1 MPMDTASADE
11 RHKQAVRQT
20 IQENAKLCV
29 AFMVMNMLAA
39 TIASYGLF
47 ANSPA
52 VIIGA
57 MIIAMLLGPITG
69 VSLALVDSDM
79 KALFRGVGT
88 LLVGAAGVIATAYTI
103 GSIHIDVPI
112 TAEILGR
119 THPNFAD
126 LMIALAGGAAGA
138 YASVSPRLSVAFVG
152 VAIATA
158 LVPPLCAASIL
169 LARGQHQLAFGAF
182 LLTFTNIVAIQFA
195 SSVVLFVTGFRKVS
209 EAKGL
214 SFLQFLKF
222 NFVSIAI
229 LAVLAVVLTDS
240 MREVLSKKI
249 YEANVRSVLEQE
261 CAASDGCYLAD
272 IRFGQG
278 GKQENVIAA
287 VIRGP
292 QPPTPERVAAIEK
305 KLPAHPKG
313 LTVELRARYV
323 PTTTI
328 SRDGVLFEDS
338 QEDDGKP

>member
-1 MPMDTASADE
+1 MGTASVDE
-11 RHKQAVRQT
+11 RHRQVVRET

-103 GSIHIDVPI
+103 GSIHIEVPI

-119 THPNFAD
+119 THPNFSD

-209 EAKGL
+209 QTKGL

-229 LAVLAVVLTDS
+229 LAVLAVVLTNS
-240 MREVLSKKI
+240 MHEVLSKKI
-249 YEANVRSVLEQE
+249 YEANVRHVLERE
-261 CAASDGCYLAD
+261 CATADGCFLAD
-272 IRFGQG
+272 VRIS
-278 GKQENVIAA
+278 ENARKESVIS
-287 VIRGP
+287 VVVRGP
-292 QPPTPERVAAIEK
+292 NPPSPQRIASIEK

-313 LTVELRARYV
+313 LPVELRARYV

-328 SRDGVLFEDS
+328 NRDGVLYDDN
-338 QEDDGKP
+338 QESDGKP

>member
-1 MPMDTASADE
+1 MDTAQVEAMH
-11 RHKQAVRQT
+11 RQAVRKT
-20 IQENAKLCV
+20 IQENAKLSV

-69 VSLALVDSDM
+69 VSLALVDSDV
-79 KALFRGVGT
+79 KALLRGVCT

-112 TAEILGR
+112 TVEILGR

-169 LARGQHQLAFGAF
+169 LARGQHQLALGAF

-195 SSVVLFVTGFRKVS
+195 SSVVLFFTGFRKLS

-214 SFLQFLKF
+214 SVLQFLKY

-240 MREVLSKKI
+240 MHEVLSKKI

-272 IRFGQG
+272 IRFGPRW
-278 GKQENVIAA
+278 KQENVIA
-287 VIRGP
+287 VVVRGP
-292 QPPTPERVAAIEK
+292 QPPTPERIAAIEK

-313 LTVELRARYV
+313 LPVELRARYV

-328 SRDGVLFEDS
+328 SRNGVLYDDS
-338 QEDDGKP
+338 QEADGNP